1 MEKGYEEKA
10 NWETKKIQAS
20 PEEFRVA
27 QEMRE
32 KGYSYSIKFYGDDRF
47 LHFKDTMD
55 VGSVLR
61 DFPNLKMEWSG
72 ETGNI
77 VLEEKS

>member
-27 QEMRE
+27 REMME
-32 KGYSYSIKFYGDDRF
+32 KGYSYSIKFHNDERF
-47 LHFKDTMD
+47 LHFKDVMD
-55 VGSVLR
+55 VGYVMR
-61 DFPNLKMEWSG
+61 DFPDSKMEWSG

-77 VLEEKS
+77 VLEEKI